1 MKERTRSTYSIYS
14 LMNDIV
20 MFKVYIL
27 CAIKAYKK
35 GARYYRSYYRR
46 AQAEATLDIL
56 VAVNYITD
64 TEYTELNRQL
74 SHIFDLYKKH

>member
-35 GARYYRSYYRR
+35 GARYYRSFE